1 MAAVA
6 VVRAEGATEEEAR
19 AKAEVERAEEVMAV
33 GAMVA
38 VVRVAAATEEE
49 ATERAEVEMEV
60 EMVVVMEVEER
71 VSRWYTARPYK
82 S

>member
-1 MAAVA
+1 MAAVAAVA

-19 AKAEVERAEEVMAV
+19 AKAEVERA
-33 GAMVA
+33 
-38 VVRVAAATEEE
+38 
-49 ATERAEVEMEV
+49 V